1 MNHHEINVEDLP
13 TVNHNGEQV
22 IELHLNA
29 NGEPILPN
37 GEVVRLAAARPLDHY
52 EQELQKVL
60 QDTREKNFGGQRY
73 SYKDVKENIRQQQFD
88 NLFGPSMSGNSTL
101 IKDISMDPNLMI
113 RAASQALNNI
123 NTGPLQNAG
132 LDVQKQVR
140 EYMFKE
146 LTAKIGNAALGDLH
160 SKRYVKHTF
169 DDDVKRYK
177 YALHPIDLSTSSK
190 EVARQ
195 VLWDYYRVENLR
207 HPESMRNNLV
217 RRLLQKAIA
226 GTEKVLRL
234 CDHDRNMIQSD
245 LRLFQ
250 YQYNKGE
257 NLEANAE
264 MIQLLTSKIENS
276 VHRNIYYEELK
287 ERLEEY
293 YNELNSSETLHRE
306 TRERALERQRSELVS
321 TEAANRARKRTQ
333 VTLPEWGTQMEM
345 NINNKKTLIQQVQ
358 LQERGDNVYEGEPYE
373 SDEKCRKYLKACKSI
388 INFNLTP
395 QASFDVMM
403 ALCKPY
409 GPCYNAWLH
418 AEQAVVR
425 EEKDAYEIFAK
436 VWFSIQTWSSVPA
449 NRDRIKKAI
458 VSAILISP
466 PKHVTELAAWGQGKM
481 HALVRD
487 LHDNLD
493 DDLAKIYIKKDM
505 EDIMKAVIHIW
516 YYKNSIY
523 ILQEYDRHYRYWVQ
537 TNEDASPRD
546 SWQYLETWQFFNNS
560 TGGEI
565 PKEASP
571 TFGMQ
576 NDWVSLCQHRYQE
589 LISQKRRQEAAGKGL
604 ASRRPPPDVRRP
616 PIAKVHELGA
626 TLDKLHLPQD
636 KPSREYLAINE
647 AVADRTPATGD
658 TSGRSTPSNFFKRA
672 FPTWQ
677 RTLGSGKCHKCG
689 STDHAA
695 NRCAKYGYRSRVVR
709 EKCDNCGW
717 HHQGDCLDSLNPRQA
732 RVHAVE
738 AETPGIR
745 SYDLSALAREEEERE
760 RAQDTVELADLYES
774 DEEEDQL
781 DEYEGNPIGNRE
793 VADSHQYHDT
803 YHDEH

>member
-1 MNHHEINVEDLP
+1 MNFHEIAAEDLP
-13 TVNHNGEQV
+13 TVDHNGEQV

-29 NGEPILPN
+29 EGEPILPN
-37 GEVVRLAAARPLDHY
+37 GEVVRLAAARPLDRY
-52 EQELQKVL
+52 EQELQQVL
-60 QDTREKNFGGQRY
+60 KDTREKNFGGKRY
-73 SYKDVKENIRQQQFD
+73 AYKDVKENIRQQQFD
-88 NLFGPSMSGNSTL
+88 NLFGPSLSGSSTL
-101 IKDISMDPNLMI
+101 VKDISMDPNLMI

-146 LTAKIGNAALGDLH
+146 LTAKIGNSALGDLH
-160 SKRYVKHTF
+160 AKRYVKHTF
-169 DDDVKRYK
+169 DDKVESYK
-177 YALHPIDLSTSSK
+177 YMLHPIDLSTSSK

-226 GTEKVLRL
+226 GTEKVLRM
-234 CDHDRNMIQSD
+234 CDHDRSIKQSQ
-245 LRLFQ
+245 LQLFQ

-257 NLEANAE
+257 DIEANAE
-264 MIQLLTSKIENS
+264 MINLLTRKIDED
-276 VHRNIYYEELK
+276 VYRNIYYEELK

-306 TRERALERQRSELVS
+306 AREKALERQRTELVS

-333 VTLPEWGTQMEM
+333 VSLPEWGTQMEM

-358 LQERGDNVYEGEPYE
+358 LQEKGDNVYEGEPYE

-388 INFNLTP
+388 INYNLTP
-395 QASFDVMM
+395 QASFEVMM

-409 GPCYNAWLH
+409 GPCYSAWSH

-425 EEKDAYEIFAK
+425 EEKDAYEIFSK

-449 NRDRIKKAI
+449 NRDRIKKSI

-466 PKHVTELAAWGQGKM
+466 PRHVTELAAWGQGKL

-516 YYKNSIY
+516 YHRNSIY

-537 TNEDASPRD
+537 TNDDASPRD

-565 PKEASP
+565 PKESTP
-571 TFGMQ
+571 NFGVQ
-576 NDWVSLCQHRYQE
+576 NDWVSLSQQRYQE
-589 LISQKRRQEAAGKGL
+589 LISQKRRQEAAG
-604 ASRRPPPDVRRP
+604 RRVLPGRP
-616 PIAKVHELGA
+616 SQNGKRQLKAKVHELEA
-626 TLDKLHLPQD
+626 TMDGMTLTPDKLP
-636 KPSREYLAINE
+636 KESPAIKE
-647 AVADRTPATGD
+647 AIVERVGGA
-658 TSGRSTPSNFFKRA
+658 SGRSTPTHFNKKALPS
-672 FPTWQ
+672 WQ
-677 RTLGSGKCHKCG
+677 QALGTGICHKCG
-689 STDHAA
+689 SSGHYA
-695 NRCAKYGYRSRVVR
+695 NKCAKYGVRTKVVR
-709 EKCDNCGW
+709 EKCGNCGW
-717 HHQGDCLDSLNPRQA
+717 HHQGDCLDPPNQRQA
-732 RVHAVE
+732 RVHATE
-738 AETPGIR
+738 ADMTGIR

-760 RAQDTVELADLYES
+760 KAQDLAELEDLYES
-774 DEEEDQL
+774 DEEEEPL
-781 DEYEGNPIGNRE
+781 DEYEGSPSGLHE
-793 VADSHQYHDT
+793 LADGHLDQDIYN
-803 YHDEH
+803 DEN